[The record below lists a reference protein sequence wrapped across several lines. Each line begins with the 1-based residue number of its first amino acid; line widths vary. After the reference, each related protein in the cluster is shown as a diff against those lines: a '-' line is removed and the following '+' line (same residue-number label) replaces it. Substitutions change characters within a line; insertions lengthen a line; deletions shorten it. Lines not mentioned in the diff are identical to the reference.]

1 MIFEVT
7 PERRDYIINRVAE
20 EVVKRHLEVPMMM
33 FVEMHRPIANIA
45 GQGAHF
51 FAPFA
56 GAVLGNDL
64 LDEVGFILEDKENL
78 DRLIERLET
87 LTAERDEKE
96 RQERAGSRS
105 IEEPVAEGAEGT
117 TAHGP
122 WWAFWRRR

>member
-1 MIFEVT
+1 MIFEVS

-33 FVEMHRPIANIA
+33 FVEMHKPIANIA
-45 GQGAHF
+45 GQGAHY

-56 GAVLGNDL
+56 GALLGNDL
-64 LDEVGFILEDKENL
+64 LDEVGFILEDKQNL
-78 DRLIERLET
+78 DRLLERMEI

-96 RQERAGSRS
+96 RLERQQAQLVEELADGAKTPSR
-105 IEEPVAEGAEGT
+105 
-117 TAHGP
+117 GP

>member
-1 MIFEVT
+1 MIFEVS

-33 FVEMHRPIANIA
+33 FVEMHKPIANIA
-45 GQGAHF
+45 GQGAHY

-56 GAVLGNDL
+56 GALLGNDL
-64 LDEVGFILEDKENL
+64 LDEVGFILEDKQNL
-78 DRLIERLET
+78 DRLLERMEI

-96 RQERAGSRS
+96 RQERQQAELVEQLADGAKSPSR
-105 IEEPVAEGAEGT
+105 
-117 TAHGP
+117 GP